1 MANGVTE
8 ALCQAVARVLAASAN
23 NLQLNMLLLE
33 DDAGTPVRLVLPM
46 KTRSYDPGDPLAN
59 PVEPAFA
66 RITAEKVYVGDES
79 YTPVKLYFIGNLG
92 DYQCN
97 TEDDLNAILGVGGVA
112 PAHPTLEEV
121 TLATYDIPVESQQ
134 TYEDGFTAAWAAK
147 LEIVD
152 NTTQP
157 A

>member
-33 DDAGTPVRLVLPM
+33 DDAGTPVRWVLPM
-46 KTRSYDPGDPLAN
+46 KTRSYDQGDPEAD
-59 PVEPAFA
+59 PVEPAYA

-97 TEDDLNAILGVGGVA
+97 TESDLDAILTGDA
-112 PAHPTLEEV
+112 AHPTLEEV

-134 TYEDGFTAAWAAK
+134 TYEDGFTMAWAGK

-152 NTTQP
+152 DTTQP